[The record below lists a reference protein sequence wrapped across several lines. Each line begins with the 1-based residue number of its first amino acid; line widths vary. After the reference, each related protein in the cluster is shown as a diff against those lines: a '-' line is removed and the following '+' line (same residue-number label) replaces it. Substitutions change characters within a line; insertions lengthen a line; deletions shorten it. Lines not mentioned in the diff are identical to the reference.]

1 MDEIQPQNNEKKSF
15 YFIFHSPLEKVYSVF
30 KSCDLFFSNFLD
42 KCRVTSNSKNSTL
55 DDIGNEISL
64 IFDNKPE
71 LEYIIKVESSVNLPY
86 FKSFTHKSIKNPENF
101 SEFSVNFSFF
111 WNSTDKVTIFK
122 FNSSQENKSLR
133 NLFVELIFEKKDI
146 MCLNIENFLINT
158 SQCLEENES
167 ISIDKS
173 INTVWEFFSDLNNQK
188 YFYPFNNITIKQ
200 KENDTIEI
208 IDNDSKNINVFSYIK
223 NGLNE
228 DKKILQLELISS
240 NMAMPKQKILIS
252 LIKMDENQTFV
263 IFKHTIL
270 EFIPYDILMSYS
282 STKKKVLRNI
292 KLIIE
297 DQPLKLVD
305 VKLYE

>member
-1 MDEIQPQNNEKKSF
+1 MDEFPIQNNDKKSF

-30 KSCDLFFSNFLD
+30 KSCELFFSNFLD
-42 KCRVTSNSKNSTL
+42 KCRVIGNSKNSTL
-55 DDIGNEISL
+55 DDIGNELTIL
-64 IFDNKPE
+64 FDNKPE
-71 LEYIIKVESSVNLPY
+71 LEYIVKVESSVNLPY
-86 FKSFTHKSIKNPENF
+86 FKSFTHKSIKNPQLF
-101 SEFSVNFSFF
+101 SDFTANYSFF

-122 FNSSQENKSLR
+122 FNSTQENKSLR
-133 NLFVELIFEKKDI
+133 NLFIEVIFEKKDI
-146 MCLNIENFLINT
+146 MCLNIENFLINS

-173 INTVWEFFSDLNNQK
+173 INIVWEFFSNLENQK
-188 YFYPFNNITIKQ
+188 YFYPFNNISIKQ

-208 IDNDSKNINVFSYIK
+208 IDNDSKNISVFSYIK
-223 NGLNE
+223 NGSNE
-228 DKKILQLELISS
+228 DKKNLQLELISS
-240 NMAMPKQKILIS
+240 NMLIPKQKILIS
-252 LIKMDENQTFV
+252 LIKMEDNQTFV

-282 STKKKVLRNI
+282 STKKKILRNI

>member
-1 MDEIQPQNNEKKSF
+1 MDEFPIQNNDKKSF

-30 KSCDLFFSNFLD
+30 KSCELFFSNFLD
-42 KCRVTSNSKNSTL
+42 KCRVIGNSKNSTL
-55 DDIGNEISL
+55 DDIGNELTIL
-64 IFDNKPE
+64 FDNKPE
-71 LEYIIKVESSVNLPY
+71 LEYIVKVESSVNLPY
-86 FKSFTHKSIKNPENF
+86 FKSFTHKSIKNPQLF
-101 SEFSVNFSFF
+101 SDFTANYSFF

-122 FNSSQENKSLR
+122 FNSTQENKSLR
-133 NLFVELIFEKKDI
+133 NLFIEVIFEKKDI
-146 MCLNIENFLINT
+146 MCLNIENFLINS

-173 INTVWEFFSDLNNQK
+173 INIVWEFFSNLVNQK
-188 YFYPFNNITIKQ
+188 YFYPFNNISIKQ

-208 IDNDSKNINVFSYIK
+208 IDNDSKNISVFSYIK
-223 NGLNE
+223 NGSNE
-228 DKKILQLELISS
+228 DKKNLQLELISS
-240 NMAMPKQKILIS
+240 NMLIPKQKILIS
-252 LIKMDENQTFV
+252 LIKMEDNQTFV

-282 STKKKVLRNI
+282 STKKKILRNI

>member
-1 MDEIQPQNNEKKSF
+1 MDEFPIQNNDKKSF

-42 KCRVTSNSKNSTL
+42 KCRVIANSKNSTL
-55 DDIGNEISL
+55 DDIGNELTIL
-64 IFDNKPE
+64 FDNKAE
-71 LEYIIKVESSVNLPY
+71 LEYIVKVESSVNLPY
-86 FKSFTHKSIKNPENF
+86 FKSFTHKSIKNPQLF
-101 SEFSVNFSFF
+101 SDFTANYSFF

-122 FNSSQENKSLR
+122 FNSNQENKSLR
-133 NLFVELIFEKKDI
+133 NLFIEVIFEKKDI
-146 MCLNIENFLINT
+146 MCLNIENFLINS

-173 INTVWEFFSDLNNQK
+173 INIVWEFFSNLENQK
-188 YFYPFNNITIKQ
+188 YFYPFNNISIKQ

-208 IDNDSKNINVFSYIK
+208 IDNDSKNISVFSYIK
-223 NGLNE
+223 NGSNE
-228 DKKILQLELISS
+228 DKKNLQLELISS
-240 NMAMPKQKILIS
+240 NMLIPKQKILIS
-252 LIKMDENQTFV
+252 LIKMEDNQTFV

-282 STKKKVLRNI
+282 STKKKILRNI